1 MSERERGFTIIEV
14 LVAVVILG
22 FGIVALVG
30 SSGVVTRMIG
40 QGKRT
45 TNAVNYAQVRLES
58 LRQSALSATPQCT
71 GLAAS
76 TTTHPGNVSVT
87 TQVVVAGVTGNLR
100 TLRAIVSYP
109 SGRGTMIDTLVTVI
123 RCI

>member
-1 MSERERGFTIIEV
+1 MSQREGGFTIIEV

-45 TNAVNYAQVRLES
+45 TNAASVSAVN
-58 LRQSALSATPQCT
+58 SARGIPV
-71 GLAAS
+71 AAIACSMAGADPSIS
-76 TTTHPGNVSVT
+76 TSWF
-87 TQVVVAGVTGNLR
+87 
-100 TLRAIVSYP
+100 I
-109 SGRGTMIDTLVTVI
+109 SG
-123 RCI
+123 

>member
-1 MSERERGFTIIEV
+1 MTRNDRGFTIIEV

-45 TNAVNYAQVRLES
+45 TNAATYAQLRLEAM
-58 LRQSALSATPQCT
+58 RQTALSATPQCT
-71 GLAAS
+71 GLAGS
-76 TTTHPGNVSVT
+76 TTTHPGTVSVT
-87 TQVVVAGVTGNLR
+87 TQVATNGNIR

-123 RCI
+123 RCV

>member
-45 TNAVNYAQVRLES
+45 TNASNYAQLRLEGM
-58 LRQSALSATPQCT
+58 RQTALAATPQCT
-71 GLAAS
+71 GLAGSA
-76 TTTHPGNVSVT
+76 TTHPGSVSVT
-87 TQVVVAGVTGNLR
+87 TQVVTNGNVR

-109 SGRGTMIDTLVTVI
+109 SGRGTMIDTLVTII
-123 RCI
+123 RCV

>member
-1 MSERERGFTIIEV
+1 MTKSERGFTIIEV

-45 TNAVNYAQVRLES
+45 TNAANYAQVRLETM
-58 LRQSALSATPQCT
+58 RQTALGATPVCT
-71 GLAAS
+71 GLAGS
-76 TTTHPGNVSVT
+76 TTTHPGSVSVT
-87 TQVVVAGVTGNLR
+87 TQVATNGNLR

-109 SGRGTMIDTLVTVI
+109 SGRGTMVDTLVTVI